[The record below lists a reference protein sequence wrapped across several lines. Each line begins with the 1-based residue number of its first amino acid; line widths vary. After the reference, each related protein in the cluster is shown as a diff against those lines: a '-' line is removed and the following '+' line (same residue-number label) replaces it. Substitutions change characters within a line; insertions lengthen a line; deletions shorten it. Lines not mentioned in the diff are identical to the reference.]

1 MKVPI
6 QYALTYPRHLWA
18 PWESLNFSKVNKLTF
33 EDPDYNRFP
42 CLLLA
47 KKSLKH

>member
-18 PWESLNFSKVNKLTF
+18 PWEDKFSKVNKLTF

-42 CLLLA
+42 CLLW
-47 KKSLKH
+47 LKNH